1 MSRTSEFPMHVR
13 ATSRPVTN
21 IQQSTLKTQRA
32 RSSSAP
38 NRGTPPAQYPRR
50 PQVGRE
56 ASIGIRRMPASP
68 ALRQVAQQ
76 PNASTQ
82 GLNTLPVL
90 DEDHELGQIDSS
102 NGSDPTLTN
111 PDQSRLRKVK
121 SAMQVRI
128 PFWGGKKDNE
138 KTSPTAANAPA
149 PADDPSANYSSGMV
163 DVLDTLDPEVATL
176 TSLTNMQNSL
186 FIPNLPF
193 LNRRPTYN
201 LRRRKSA
208 EESLEEINRILQPAL
223 AAQAEEQHAG
233 PRLQRSETEATTA
246 TLMTIDSQLSESRFA
261 VLPEDT
267 DLSGWS
273 VADKKEVNDHVRHM
287 LHSRRSRMKRS
298 LKGFGHYVRRRKF
311 VLCSYADPLLTHS
324 STRLLSYSLRL
335 SHYRFRT
342 RVGTLLD
349 RLGQRRRTKDLC
361 GPRHRQCASRPLR
374 RRW

>member
-1 MSRTSEFPMHVR
+1 
-13 ATSRPVTN
+13 
-21 IQQSTLKTQRA
+21 
-32 RSSSAP
+32 
-38 NRGTPPAQYPRR
+38 
-50 PQVGRE
+50 
-56 ASIGIRRMPASP
+56 MPASP
-68 ALRQVAQQ
+68 ALRQVALQ

-82 GLNTLPVL
+82 GLNTLPIL
-90 DEDHELGQIDSS
+90 DENHELGPVDSS

-111 PDQSRLRKVK
+111 VDQSRLRKVK

-128 PFWGGKKDNE
+128 PFWGGKKDQE
-138 KTSPTAANAPA
+138 KTLPTTANAPA
-149 PADDPSANYSSGMV
+149 PADDPSTNYSSGMV

-208 EESLEEINRILQPAL
+208 EQSLEEINRILQPAL
-223 AAQAEEQHAG
+223 AAQAEEQHAARPG
-233 PRLQRSETEATTA
+233 MQRSETEATA
-246 TLMTIDSQLSESRFA
+246 TTMMTIDSQLSESRFA

-273 VADKKEVNDHVRHM
+273 VTDKKEVNDHVRHM

-311 VLCSYADPLLTHS
+311 LHYLHASPPLTHTS
-324 STRLLSYSLRL
+324 AWLLSHPLRL
-335 SHYRFRT
+335 SHHRFRT
-342 RVGTLLD
+342 SVGTVPN
-349 RLGQRRRTKDLC
+349 RLGQRWWSADLRR
-361 GPRHRQCASRPLR
+361 PHHRQRASRPIRCCR
-374 RRW
+374 RRSRPFPRRRYVSHDLYCTLPPLHLVTSKEGNAARPNRPQ